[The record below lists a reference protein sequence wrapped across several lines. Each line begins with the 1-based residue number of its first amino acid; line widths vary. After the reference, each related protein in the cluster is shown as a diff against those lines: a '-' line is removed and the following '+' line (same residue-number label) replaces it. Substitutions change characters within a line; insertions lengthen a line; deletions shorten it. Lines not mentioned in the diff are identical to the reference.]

1 MSLACRCDALHVS
14 SVDRCLHRNLLPTAL
29 GDPVV
34 GGCSRMDGAHLAS
47 AYDRPDSV
55 EFLMSLKGLEYRIES
70 DATRISRIINVLA
83 LFALIGVL
91 AGSLHLQLGVGEQP
105 CPLCLVQRSAMIGL
119 AVGPI
124 MNLLWGVR
132 PAHYAMSILAAV
144 VGAAGS
150 IRQILLHI
158 QPGDPGYGPAVLG
171 LHLYTWAFVTFVI
184 AIIGCAAMLLW
195 SAPFEAD
202 DDGIRHERRWF
213 RIFALTAIIWVFLDL
228 LVIGASVIPEC
239 GLGMCPD
246 DPQNIVGAGDI
257 PGWLIVLS
265 IGMLAFAF
273 AVAVVVDRKLLPH
286 VPPTMRD
293 AANS

>member
-1 MSLACRCDALHVS
+1 MTIKD
-14 SVDRCLHRNLLPTAL
+14 
-29 GDPVV
+29 
-34 GGCSRMDGAHLAS
+34 
-47 AYDRPDSV
+47 
-55 EFLMSLKGLEYRIES
+55 LEYRVEA
-70 DATRISRIINVLA
+70 DATRIARIINVLA

-124 MNLLWGVR
+124 MNLLWGIR
-132 PAHYAMSILAAV
+132 PAHYAISILAAV
-144 VGAAGS
+144 AGAAGS

-158 QPGDPGYGPAVLG
+158 QPGDPGYGPAVFG
-171 LHLYTWAFVTFVI
+171 LHLYTWAFITFVI
-184 AIIGCAAMLLW
+184 AIVGCSAMLLW
-195 SAPFEAD
+195 SAPFQPD

-213 RIFALTAIIWVFLDL
+213 RIIALTAITWSLLDL
-228 LVIGASVIPEC
+228 LVIAISVIPEC

-246 DPQNIVGAGDI
+246 DPPNIVGAGDI

-265 IGMLAFAF
+265 IGMLAFAL
-273 AVAVVVDRKLLPH
+273 AAAIVLDRRILRH

-293 AANS
+293 EGSY